1 MKRLDELLVHSA
13 EHSPLRKALKD
24 IDGKSYNYRQIQ
36 QSAQAYAKF
45 LQSASFQNFARIG
58 LISDKKYDSYCALWG
73 ILSAGFSYV
82 PISAHHPAERIR
94 YILHQ
99 AGAEGVIIERE
110 KLDLLDQDA
119 DRMESYAFP
128 FDADLVLVR
137 LHTEQML
144 ITEAEAPAFILFTS
158 GSTGKP
164 KGVSISH
171 AAALAFALWAG
182 DRFLSDSAQETVV
195 SIAPWHFDLSVFD
208 IFSSAYRAAELVLW
222 KDDVLKNPAMAALR
236 LDADEIS
243 CIYATPTLLNSMVQ
257 FGKLNKYAFV
267 QLKTILFAGE
277 VYPII
282 ALQKALTAWPEV
294 SFYNLYG
301 PTETNVCTFHQVD
314 RTDAMQRT
322 APLPIGMAC
331 PYDSCMIIDELG
343 HQVKESNVDGELVVN
358 GASVMQ
364 GYWNDQEKTDA
375 AWHFDESGKR
385 FYKTGDLVFQDEEGR
400 YNYRGRRDRMLKR
413 RGYRIELAEVE
424 DALSR
429 IINVVDAAAVSISGK
444 DGNPQII
451 AYLSFKT
458 KEVQDSISLRI
469 DCLQYLPDYML
480 PDQFIILAELPR
492 NSSGKID
499 LQALTQ
505 MANL

>member
-1 MKRLDELLVHSA
+1 MKRLDELLAHSA

-24 IDGKSYNYRQIQ
+24 IDGRAYNYRQIQ

-45 LQSASFQNFARIG
+45 LQSASFQDFARIG
-58 LISDKKYDSYCALWG
+58 LISDKKADAYCALWG
-73 ILSAGFSYV
+73 ILSAGYSYV

-99 AGAEGVIIERE
+99 AGAEGVLIERD
-110 KLDLLDQDA
+110 KLDLLDEDM
-119 DRMESYAFP
+119 DRMETYALP
-128 FDADLVLVR
+128 FDSDLVLVR
-137 LHTEQML
+137 LHSDIPT
-144 ITEAEAPAFILFTS
+144 ITEAEAPAFILYTS

-171 AAALAFALWAG
+171 RAALAFAIWAG
-182 DRFLSDSAQETVV
+182 DSFLSDRAQETVV

-222 KDDVLKNPAMAALR
+222 KDEVLKNPAMAALR

-257 FGKLNKYAFV
+257 FGKLHKYAFA
-267 QLKTILFAGE
+267 QLKTVLFAGE
-277 VYPII
+277 VYPIS
-282 ALQKALTAWPEV
+282 ALQKALSAWPTV

-301 PTETNVCTFHQVD
+301 PTETNVCTFHEVD
-314 RTDAMQRT
+314 RTDCMQRST
-322 APLPIGMAC
+322 ALPIGIAC
-331 PYDSCMIIDELG
+331 PYDSCIIVDEMG
-343 HQVKESNVDGELVVN
+343 KQIKEINVDGELVVS
-358 GASVMQ
+358 GESVMQ
-364 GYWNDQEKTDA
+364 CYWQDKEKTLA
-375 AWHFDESGKR
+375 AWYVDENGKR
-385 FYKTGDLVFQDEEGR
+385 YYKTGDIVFQDEAGR
-400 YNYRGRRDRMLKR
+400 YHYRGRRDRMLKR

-424 DALSR
+424 EALSR
-429 IINVVDAAAVSISGK
+429 LQHIVDCAAISTIGK

-451 AYLSFKT
+451 AYLSFSS

-469 DCLQYLPDYML
+469 ECLQYLPDYML
-480 PDQFIILAELPR
+480 PDQFITLAELPR
-492 NSSGKID
+492 TSSGKID

-505 MANL
+505 LANL